1 MKSSNSDSEKNN
13 IETYDEF
20 YATMKLITGE
30 EVLALVVIDKK
41 EKDQVVIENPVICK
55 EIKVSGSNIPMG
67 YKFEPWMKMSTDETY
82 IINSDK
88 IVTISEIT
96 NKHIIKTYKNL
107 ISKGWMMMDEEQEHS
122 EVSKKMGYISSVKK
136 ARLLLEKSFR
146 NKSFKKDSKDTKDT

>member
-1 MKSSNSDSEKNN
+1 MNSSNSDSDKNN

-41 EKDQVVIENPVICK
+41 ERDQVVIENPVICR
-55 EIKVSGSNIPMG
+55 EIKATGTNIPMG

-82 IINSDK
+82 VINTDK
-88 IVTISEIT
+88 IITISEIT
-96 NKHIIKTYKNL
+96 NKNIIKTYKNL
-107 ISKGWMMMDEEQEHS
+107 IVKGWTETDEEEHS

-136 ARLLLEKSFR
+136 ARLILEKSFR
-146 NKSFKKDSKDTKDT
+146 NKSFKKDSKDSKDT